1 MARSML
7 SPLPVALALWRAAS
21 AEETI
26 MRELK

>member
-1 MARSML
+1 ML